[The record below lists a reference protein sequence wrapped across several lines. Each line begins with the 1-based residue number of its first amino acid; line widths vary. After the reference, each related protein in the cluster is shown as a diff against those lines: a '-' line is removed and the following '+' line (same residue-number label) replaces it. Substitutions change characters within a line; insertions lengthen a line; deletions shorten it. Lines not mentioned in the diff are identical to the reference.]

1 LPLVKKTM
9 FLENIFLK
17 IVIDD
22 VRMPTFSKKITLGL
36 GAIFFIASYFA
47 ARFPA
52 TTKLTLLSTAF
63 ILTQAL
69 PSYYYLYGWL
79 GASRASLIL
88 LSMSV
93 LPTLVEAAAVLTG
106 FPYGAFHY
114 SDALGYKVLNVVPW
128 SVAFAY
134 LPILLGSYAVAK
146 ALDGGS
152 RLRAAAMSSLLVVAV
167 DLVVDPG
174 AVAQGLWV
182 WVEDGAYYGV
192 PLINY
197 GGWLLT
203 GFIYS
208 YILDALVRLG
218 RNNDPAVPLEL
229 SSSLIMITFF
239 WTGFSLWKQLFM
251 PFFIGVIIL
260 IFLVIFLMKSRSWK

>member
-1 LPLVKKTM
+1 M
-9 FLENIFLK
+9 I
-17 IVIDD
+17 IDA
-22 VRMPTFSKKITLGL
+22 VSMPTFSKKITLGL

-52 TTKLTLLSTAF
+52 TNNLTLLSTAF
-63 ILTQAL
+63 ILIQAL
-69 PSYYYLYGWL
+69 PSYYSLYGWL

-182 WVEDGAYYGV
+182 WAEDGAYYGV

-218 RNNDPAVPLEL
+218 RNNDHAVPLEL
-229 SSSLIMITFF
+229 SSSLMMIMLF

-260 IFLVIFLMKSRSWK
+260 IFLVIFLMKSRSWN

>member
-1 LPLVKKTM
+1 M
-9 FLENIFLK
+9 I
-17 IVIDD
+17 IDA
-22 VRMPTFSKKITLGL
+22 VSMLTFSKKITLGL

-47 ARFPA
+47 ARFPTA
-52 TTKLTLLSTAF
+52 IDLTLPSTAF
-63 ILTQAL
+63 ILIQAL

-88 LSMSV
+88 LFMSV

-114 SDALGYKVLNVVPW
+114 SDALGFKVLNVVPW

-182 WVEDGAYYGV
+182 WAEDGAYYGV
-192 PLINY
+192 PLVNY

-229 SSSLIMITFF
+229 SSSLMMITLF
-239 WTGFSLWKQLFM
+239 WTGFSLWNGLLIPM
-251 PFFIGVIIL
+251 LIGAVISVL
-260 IFLVIFLMKSRSWK
+260 LGIFQMRSE

>member
-1 LPLVKKTM
+1 M

>member
-1 LPLVKKTM
+1 M
-9 FLENIFLK
+9 I
-17 IVIDD
+17 IDA
-22 VRMPTFSKKITLGL
+22 VSMPTFSKKITLGL

-52 TTKLTLLSTAF
+52 AMDLTLLSTAF

-88 LSMSV
+88 LSMSI

-134 LPILLGSYAVAK
+134 LPILLGPYAVAK
-146 ALDGGS
+146 ALNGGS

-182 WVEDGAYYGV
+182 WAEDGAYYGV
-192 PLINY
+192 PLVNY

-229 SSSLIMITFF
+229 SSSLMMITLF
-239 WTGFSLWKQLFM
+239 WTGFSLWNGLLIPM
-251 PFFIGVIIL
+251 LIGAVISVL
-260 IFLVIFLMKSRSWK
+260 LGIFQMRSE

>member
-1 LPLVKKTM
+1 L
-9 FLENIFLK
+9 I
-17 IVIDD
+17 IDA
-22 VRMPTFSKKITLGL
+22 VSMATFSKKITLVL
-36 GAIFFIASYFA
+36 GAIFFIASYFV

-52 TTKLTLLSTAF
+52 TADLTLLSTAF

-79 GASRASLIL
+79 GGSRASLIL

-114 SDALGYKVLNVVPW
+114 SDALGFKVLNVVPW

-167 DLVVDPG
+167 DLVIDPG

-182 WVEDGAYYGV
+182 WAEDGAYYGV
-192 PLINY
+192 PLVNY

-229 SSSLIMITFF
+229 SSSLMMITLF
-239 WTGFSLWKQLFM
+239 WTGFSLWNGLLIPM
-251 PFFIGVIIL
+251 LIGAVISVL
-260 IFLVIFLMKSRSWK
+260 LGIFQMRSE

>member
-1 LPLVKKTM
+1 M
-9 FLENIFLK
+9 I
-17 IVIDD
+17 IDA
-22 VRMPTFSKKITLGL
+22 VSMPTFSKKITLGL

-52 TTKLTLLSTAF
+52 AMDLTLLSTAF
-63 ILTQAL
+63 ILIQAL

-88 LSMSV
+88 LSMSI

-182 WVEDGAYYGV
+182 WAEYGAYYGV
-192 PLINY
+192 PLANY

-229 SSSLIMITFF
+229 SSSLMMIILF
-239 WTGFSLWKQLFM
+239 WTGFSLWNGLLI
-251 PFFIGVIIL
+251 PLLIGAAISVL
-260 IFLVIFLMKSRSWK
+260 LGNFLLRPE

>member
-1 LPLVKKTM
+1 L
-9 FLENIFLK
+9 I
-17 IVIDD
+17 IDA
-22 VRMPTFSKKITLGL
+22 VSMATFSKKITLGL
-36 GAIFFIASYFA
+36 GAIFFIASYFV

-52 TTKLTLLSTAF
+52 TADLTLLSTAF

-114 SDALGYKVLNVVPW
+114 SDALGFKVLNVVPW

-167 DLVVDPG
+167 DLVIDPG

-182 WVEDGAYYGV
+182 WAEDGAYYGV
-192 PLINY
+192 PLVNY

-229 SSSLIMITFF
+229 SSSLMMITLF
-239 WTGFSLWKQLFM
+239 WTGFSLWNGLLIPM
-251 PFFIGVIIL
+251 LIGAVISVL
-260 IFLVIFLMKSRSWK
+260 LGIFQMRSE